1 MTLTQRIHK
10 EKRVMTTAEKISK
23 TVKELPEHERCELLE
38 YAELLRQ
45 KQLIE
50 TSAVNL
56 KIPDQKEQ

>member
-1 MTLTQRIHK
+1 
-10 EKRVMTTAEKISK
+10 MTTAEKISK